1 MSHSYWQR
9 GFRALN
15 LKSRIALNRELQER
29 QLPPFR
35 LLKNWYQVWLMV
47 DLAEARGGSLC
58 SLALRGGEYPAA
70 CYRLAKSTTGHSWR
84 EVRDLGSLWVMRCAL
99 RAWEPFTRLRVRE

>member
-47 DLAEARGGSLC
+47 DLAEARGGAPSAHWRC
-58 SLALRGGEYPAA
+58 EVASILRPA
-70 CYRLAKSTTGHSWR
+70 TG
-84 EVRDLGSLWVMRCAL
+84 
-99 RAWEPFTRLRVRE
+99 